1 MPLPLAA
8 IARAV
13 TVASRANTGR
23 KLLGGGGKVG
33 HVEDMTATYLSE
45 AKDLVEAAVSKGG
58 KMVQAK
64 AIELVGSG
72 PHTPATSKPG
82 NPPFL
87 VTGNLRRNIESE
99 DARSGWG
106 EFISRVGPGGTA
118 AVYGGA
124 LELGYAEGGLLPR
137 PYLRPAFDSELKEI
151 QQMIGEA
158 IKKTSER
165 KSLGRDV
172 MTGRFTSGGG

>member
-8 IARAV
+8 IARAASI
-13 TVASRANTGR
+13 ASRV
-23 KLLGGGGKVG
+23 GGGGGGVSGKVG

-45 AKDLVEAAVSKGG
+45 ARDLVEAAVSKGG
-58 KMVQAK
+58 KLVQAK

-72 PHTPATSKPG
+72 PHTPETSKPG
-82 NPPFL
+82 DPPFL

-118 AVYGGA
+118 AVYGAA
-124 LELGYAEGGLLPR
+124 LELGYAEGRLLPR

-151 QQMIGEA
+151 QAMIGEA
-158 IKKTSER
+158 MKKTSER
-165 KSLGRDV
+165 RAGGRDV